1 MRRPLAIIPGRFI
14 LIPSNLTHA
23 ALVGVA
29 FGKIDFE
36 ASLEELSLLA
46 QSAGANPVVTLT
58 GRRSS
63 PDAKMF
69 IGSGKVEELRLA
81 CEANDIELVIF
92 NHA

>member
-1 MRRPLAIIPGRFI
+1 MT
-14 LIPSNLTHA
+14 NA
-23 ALVGVA
+23 ALVGID

-46 QSAGANPVVTLT
+46 QSAGANPLVTLT

-69 IGSGKVEELRLA
+69 VGSGKAEDKMAAMAAAGIIVCPTPA
-81 CEANDIELVIF
+81 DIGEKVKSAL
-92 NHA
+92 